1 MAIRK
6 VIRMGHPTLRLLAR
20 ELTPAE
26 IKSPE
31 IKQLIE
37 DMRQT
42 MAHESGIGIAAP
54 QINVSVQAAIIHL
67 PSESPRYGE
76 LEGGGEYVI
85 FNPKWEVLDPELQGF
100 WEGCLSVPGLRG
112 LVERPRQIKLSYLDM
127 EANPQELVVE
137 DFLATVFQHELDH
150 LFGVL
155 YVDHVKDSKLLMYQE
170 EFEEFYEGDGDD
182 VLDD

>member
-1 MAIRK
+1 MAIKK
-6 VIRMGHPTLRLLAR
+6 VIRMGHPTLRLRAR

-26 IKSPE
+26 ITSKE
-31 IKQLIE
+31 TKELVN

-67 PSESPRYGE
+67 PSESDRYGE
-76 LEGGGEYVI
+76 LENSGEYVI
-85 FNPKWEVLDPELQGF
+85 FNPKWEVLDPTGQSF

-112 LVERPRQIKLSYLDM
+112 LVERPRKIKLTYLDQD
-127 EANPQELVVE
+127 AQAQELVVE

-150 LFGVL
+150 LFGTL
-155 YVDHVKDSKLLMYQE
+155 YVDHVKDPKLLMFQE
-170 EFEEFYEGDGDD
+170 EFEEFYEGSGDD